1 MNIGVALLASAA
13 LLGSSTLVTT
23 TVVTTT
29 VATPA
34 AAAILVPRATSPVR
48 ADALVQLKGAATPAP
63 SLFGATVLGQARPSS
78 ALHLEIYLHPD
89 DGAGLQDLADAVSA
103 PGNPSYH
110 HFLSVAQFAARFG
123 APPARVAALDRYLE
137 AQGLR
142 VGPLA
147 PDHLAQ
153 AVAGSVADL
162 DRALGMD
169 LVRLRTAQGGTVVGS
184 TLAPRLPARL
194 AGGVSF
200 VDGLEPWVDQ
210 VSNLVR
216 FPPGGNGSDQGHVG
230 LGHVGLGHVGSPVRR
245 SQVGPEQAG
254 TDCSGMADAGLTPA
268 ELAAAYGFNGF
279 YSRGD
284 EGQGET
290 IGLIEY
296 ALADTQAVS
305 GYETCTGASLTID
318 YVPTGAPPKQTNAEV
333 AADIEVVAAL
343 APKATVVVYESN
355 QAGTGL
361 GPWQLAVS
369 GTAAGGLPE
378 VISSSWDSCEP
389 DTGLGSS
396 YYQAEEALY
405 EEAATQGQTV
415 LVASGDDGSEGCV
428 PETQSKALAV
438 DDPASAPM
446 VTAVGGTA
454 SDTPT
459 GSEYVWNSRGAVAS
473 NCLGTGCTGNGA
485 SGGGASTVWPRPD
498 YQPASLPQ
506 AAVCNLG
513 IEGCRELPDV
523 SALSGD
529 PYAQFCSAQSC
540 GGFGN
545 WVGFGGTSL
554 AAPSWG
560 AAVLLSE
567 PSCPTKV
574 GFLNPLLYREPTAL
588 TGAVTSGNNDLT
600 GTNSDL
606 YSASPSGGFSMA
618 TGLGYLGGQDLTG
631 GALCGLSTGPGTGGG
646 GTTTGVIPTGT
657 HGPPPAARACAL
669 PADVAVTGTVQAV
682 TAEEGTDRCAGYWVV
697 TGTGHVAA
705 FGSAVVYSPQQ
716 PAHPE
721 VPVVAITA
729 TPDFRGYWLLGSD
742 GSVFAYGDATSFG
755 PRHDLHL
762 KSPAVGMA
770 ATPDGN
776 GYWVVARDGGV
787 FAFGDAAF
795 YGSMGDN
802 PLNTPVIG
810 IAATA
815 TGHGYWLVSSDG
827 GVFCF
832 GDAAFH
838 GSMAGTRL
846 NSPVVGITAGA
857 SGSGYRLVAGDGGIF
872 SFGAPFYGSLG
883 SSPSSAPITSVAASV
898 DGRGYYL
905 LDSSGH
911 VYAYGD
917 APYLGNVTS

>member
-1 MNIGVALLASAA
+1 MTIGVALLASAA
-13 LLGSSTLVTT
+13 LIGAGALVPS
-23 TVVTTT
+23 TVVPSAT
-29 VATPA
+29 ATPVLRA
-34 AAAILVPRATSPVR
+34 TPPVRPSALVPLT
-48 ADALVQLKGAATPAP
+48 GTATPAP
-63 SLFGATVLGQARPSS
+63 SLFGARVLGRRLPSS
-78 ALHLEIYLHPD
+78 ALHVEIYLRPG
-89 DGAGLQDLADAVSA
+89 DGAGLRNLAEAVSA
-103 PGNPSYH
+103 PGNPAYH
-110 HFLSVAQFAARFG
+110 HFLSVPQFTDRFG
-123 APPARVAALDRYLE
+123 APAASVAALDKYLE

-153 AVAGSVADL
+153 GVSGSVADL
-162 DRALGMD
+162 DRAFGTV

-184 TLAPRLPARL
+184 TVAPRLPARL
-194 AGGVSF
+194 VGGVSF

-216 FPPGGNGSDQGHVG
+216 FPPRRADSDGGHAGPGHAGSGTRPGHAG
-230 LGHVGLGHVGSPVRR
+230 SGTRPGHAGSGTRR
-245 SQVGPEQAG
+245 GQARPEQANAG
-254 TDCSGMADAGLTPA
+254 CSGMADAGLTPA
-268 ELAAAYGFNGF
+268 QLAAAYGFNGF

-296 ALADTQAVS
+296 ALPDTQAIA
-305 GYETCTGASLTID
+305 GYEACTGASLTID

-333 AADIEVVAAL
+333 AADVEVVAAL

-369 GTAAGGLPE
+369 GTAAGGLPD

-405 EEAATQGQTV
+405 QEAATQGQTV
-415 LVASGDDGSEGCV
+415 LVASGDNGSEGCV
-428 PETQSKALAV
+428 PETQSKSLAV

-454 SDTPT
+454 SDSPT
-459 GSEYVWNSRGAVAS
+459 GPEYVWNSRGASPS
-473 NCLGTGCTGNGA
+473 NCLGTGCSGSGA

-498 YQPASLPQ
+498 YQPASFPQ

-529 PYAQFCSAQSC
+529 PYAQYCSARAC

-567 PSCPTKV
+567 PSCSTKV

-606 YSASPSGGFSMA
+606 YPASPTGGFSMA
-618 TGLGYLGGQDLTG
+618 AGLGYLGGQDLTG
-631 GALCGLSTGPGTGGG
+631 GALCGPRTGPSTGTSTGTGTGGG

-657 HGPPPAARACAL
+657 HGPPPAARACAE
-669 PADVAVTGTVQAV
+669 PADVAVLGNVRAL

-697 TGTGHVAA
+697 TSTGHVAA
-705 FGSAVVYSPQQ
+705 FGSAVVYSAQQ
-716 PAHPE
+716 TAHPE

-755 PRHDLHL
+755 P
-762 KSPAVGMA
+762 P
-770 ATPDGN
+770 PQPPPE
-776 GYWVVARDGGV
+776 VARSRDGRHPGRQRLLGRGPRRWGV
-787 FAFGDAAF
+787 RLRRRHLLRF
-795 YGSMGDN
+795 
-802 PLNTPVIG
+802 
-810 IAATA
+810 
-815 TGHGYWLVSSDG
+815 DG
-827 GVFCF
+827 RR
-832 GDAAFH
+832 A
-838 GSMAGTRL
+838 
-846 NSPVVGITAGA
+846 PEQ
-857 SGSGYRLVAGDGGIF
+857 AGDRDRRHRR
-872 SFGAPFYGSLG
+872 GAWVLLG
-883 SSPSSAPITSVAASV
+883 
-898 DGRGYYL
+898 RF
-905 LDSSGH
+905 
-911 VYAYGD
+911 
-917 APYLGNVTS
+917 

>member
-1 MNIGVALLASAA
+1 MNMRVALLASAA
-13 LLGSSTLVTT
+13 LLGSTALVPTI
-23 TVVTTT
+23 VVPSAAA
-29 VATPA
+29 ATPA
-34 AAAILVPRATSPVR
+34 PLVTSP
-48 ADALVQLKGAATPAP
+48 AGPDPLVQLAGAAMPAP
-63 SLFGATVLGQARPSS
+63 SLFGAKVLGRALPSS
-78 ALHLEIYLHPD
+78 ALQLEVYLRPD
-89 DGAGLQDLADAVSA
+89 DVAGLQSLAEAVSS
-103 PGNPSYH
+103 PGNPAYH
-110 HFLSVAQFAARFG
+110 HFLSVGRFSDRFG
-123 APPARVAALDRYLE
+123 VPAARVAALDGYLE

-142 VGPLA
+142 VGPLSR
-147 PDHLAQ
+147 DHLAQ
-153 AVAGSVADL
+153 AVTGSAADL
-162 DRALGMD
+162 DRAFGTA
-169 LVRLRTAQGGTVVGS
+169 LVRLRTAQGDAVIGS
-184 TLAPRLPARL
+184 TLAPRLPAPL
-194 AGGVSF
+194 AGDVTF

-216 FPPGGNGSDQGHVG
+216 FPPGHVDNDPGQVALSAAG
-230 LGHVGLGHVGSPVRR
+230 LQARGG
-245 SQVGPEQAG
+245 QVGQVGQEQASAS
-254 TDCSGMADAGLTPA
+254 CSGMADAGLTPA
-268 ELAAAYGFNGF
+268 QLAAAYGFNGF

-284 EGQGET
+284 KGQGET

-296 ALADTQAVS
+296 ALPDTQAIL
-305 GYETCTGASLTID
+305 GYEACTGASPTIH
-318 YVPTGAPPKQTNAEV
+318 YVPTDAPPKQTNPEV

-369 GTAAGGLPE
+369 GTAAGGLPD

-389 DTGLGSS
+389 DTGLGSA

-415 LVASGDDGSEGCV
+415 LVASGDNGSEGCV

-459 GSEYVWNSRGAVAS
+459 GPEYVWNSRGAAPS
-473 NCLGTGCTGNGA
+473 NCLGTGCSGNGA
-485 SGGGASTVWPRPD
+485 SGGGASTVWPRPS

-529 PYAQFCSAQSC
+529 PYAQYCSAQAC

-606 YSASPSGGFSMA
+606 YPASPSGGFSMA
-618 TGLGYLGGQDLTG
+618 TGLGYLGGQDLTA
-631 GALCGLSTGPGTGGG
+631 GALCGPGSGTAPGGSG
-646 GTTTGVIPTGT
+646 STTGVIPTAA
-657 HGPPPAARACAL
+657 HGPPPPAQACAG
-669 PADVAVTGTVQAV
+669 PADVAVPGNVRAL

-697 TGTGHVAA
+697 TSTGHVAA
-705 FGSAVVYSPQQ
+705 FGSAVVYSAQEPV
-716 PAHPE
+716 HLK

-729 TPDFRGYWLLGSD
+729 TPDYRGYWLLGSD

-755 PRHDLHL
+755 PRHSLRL
-762 KSPAVGMA
+762 SSPAVGMA
-770 ATPDGN
+770 VTPDGN
-776 GYWVVARDGGV
+776 GYWVASRDGGV
-787 FAFGDAAF
+787 FSFGDAAF
-795 YGSMGDN
+795 YGSMGDSH
-802 PLNTPVIG
+802 LNQPVIG

-815 TGHGYWLVSSDG
+815 TGHGYWLVASDG

-832 GDAAFH
+832 GDAAFQ
-838 GSMAGTRL
+838 GSMAGTRP
-846 NSPVVGITAGA
+846 NSPVVGITAA
-857 SGSGYRLVAGDGGIF
+857 VNSRGYRLVATDGSIF

-883 SSPSSAPITSVAASV
+883 TSPPPAPITSVASSV
-898 DGRGYYL
+898 DGHGYYL
-905 LDSSGH
+905 LDSAGD

-917 APYLGNVTS
+917 ATYLGNVSH